1 MCLCSADAGTTA
13 YEKPTVMY
21 LKLMSCMERM
31 IEVDDELPDCE
42 LSVFVNVDWV
52 RHVVDWCM
60 WGGRSELLETCVKNV
75 AEEMQALLELNEDE
89 EKEVEPDD
97 FRFVLDRLVHWIEEE
112 YKCVEVD
119 RTE

>member
-1 MCLCSADAGTTA
+1 
-13 YEKPTVMY
+13 
-21 LKLMSCMERM
+21 
-31 IEVDDELPDCE
+31 
-42 LSVFVNVDWV
+42 
-52 RHVVDWCM
+52 M
-60 WGGRSELLETCVKNV
+60 WGGRSDLLETCVKNV
-75 AEEMQALLELNEDE
+75 AEEMQSLLELNEDE

>member
-1 MCLCSADAGTTA
+1 
-13 YEKPTVMY
+13 MY

-42 LSVFVNVDWV
+42 LSVFVNVEWV
-52 RHVVDWCM
+52 QHVVDWCM
-60 WGGRSELLETCVKNV
+60 WGGRVDFLETCVKNV

-89 EKEVEPDD
+89 EREVEPDD

-112 YKCVEVD
+112 YKCVTVD